1 MLTLTDVGVYFNV
14 SGVF

>member
-1 MLTLTDVGVYFNV
+1 MLTLTGVGVYFNV